1 MKRYLSLILPFFLV
15 GIICTFFFFT
25 GDLCLF
31 RRILGIPCPGC
42 GMTRAYLSLLHLNI
56 TSAFF
61 YHPLFWC
68 VPLVGAVILCRTHKF
83 FQKLYQNP
91 IFWSILVILFLGVYA
106 IRMLTLFPDTP
117 PMDYA
122 ANSVLFRLFSAL
134 KIN

>member
-1 MKRYLSLILPFFLV
+1 MKRYLTFILPFFLV
-15 GIICTFFFFT
+15 GVICALFFFT

-42 GMTRAYLSLLHLNI
+42 GMTRAYLSLLRLDI

-61 YHPLFWC
+61 YHPLFLC
-68 VPLVGAVILCRTHKF
+68 VPSVCAVILLRNRNF
-83 FQKLYQNP
+83 FQKLYQSP
-91 IFWSILVILFLGVYA
+91 IFWTILVILFLGVY
-106 IRMLTLFPDTP
+106 IVRMLTLFPNTP
-117 PMDYA
+117 PMDYN